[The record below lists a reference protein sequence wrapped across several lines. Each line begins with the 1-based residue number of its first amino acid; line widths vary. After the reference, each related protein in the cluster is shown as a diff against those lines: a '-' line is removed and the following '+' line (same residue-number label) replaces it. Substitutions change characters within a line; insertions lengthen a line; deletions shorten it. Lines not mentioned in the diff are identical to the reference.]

1 MSETNAGRNW
11 VYPNSLRAL
20 PLHEA
25 HIHPP
30 GTPHAV
36 SSSLPTWE
44 SVVAL
49 ASADKRVLDR
59 IEYSYPRYVAYLCGL
74 ATRSLVLT
82 LSKRFFI
89 GKPIRSLVERVRE
102 RLKFD
107 SDDLV
112 CYIFPS
118 ADDADDY
125 AAQLRKKN
133 AVVHHVRFFS
143 PVAANSS
150 NGNDYLAFSALFV
163 PPDFKV
169 YVMEFWVNFGT
180 GITTRHAEYCL
191 KHFDEL
197 ISDSPDVEPVTADIP
212 SHDRSSEAWIQ
223 HGPRD
228 FEDLQAHIAQLATS
242 ERDDLKPV
250 QATDVFI
257 FPNGMNAIYNAAEV
271 IAVNN
276 PDSFVVAFGW
286 IYPETIENLRRG
298 TWKGVIP
305 FKLGNEEELD
315 QLASTLKTN
324 EQIIAIF
331 CELPSNIKFT
341 SPNLHRIREL
351 ANEYGLIVV
360 CDETVANF
368 VNVDLLPYVD
378 IITTSLTKMFSG
390 AANVTGGRPRYSVI
404 VNPNFGHYEELHYAL
419 RCRYPVVTCFPK
431 DIAVLK
437 QNSIN
442 MVERV
447 KKANENTL
455 IVIDRFEN
463 HPSVAYVN
471 YPSRPATIQNYE
483 RHRRKNGGY
492 GNVFSVVF
500 HNPESAQYFYDN
512 LDVCKGP
519 SFGTNFTLAI
529 PFVQLAVYNVQE
541 KLEKYDLPKHVI
553 RISVGL
559 ENSRQICSKMEE
571 ALAKVVRFEQSLGSQ
586 A

>member
-1 MSETNAGRNW
+1 MSETNADRNW

-49 ASADKRVLDR
+49 ASEARTVLDR
-59 IEYSYPRYVAYLCGL
+59 IDYSYPR
-74 ATRSLVLT
+74 
-82 LSKRFFI
+82 FFI
-89 GKPIRSLVERVRE
+89 CKPIRSLVERVRG
-102 RLKFD
+102 RLKID

-118 ADDADDY
+118 SDDADDY
-125 AAQLRKKN
+125 AAQLQKKN

-143 PVAANSS
+143 PVPANSA
-150 NGNDYLAFSALFV
+150 NGNHYLAFSALLV
-163 PPDFKV
+163 PPDFKA
-169 YVMEFWVNFGT
+169 YVMEVWVNLGT

-197 ISDSPDVEPVTADIP
+197 ISTSPAAEFNTVATEKP
-212 SHDRSSEAWIQ
+212 SHDPYSEEWIQ
-223 HGPRD
+223 RGARD
-228 FEDLQAHIAQLATS
+228 LEDLKAYIASLATS
-242 ERDDLKPV
+242 ETPGLKDV
-250 QATDVFI
+250 KAKDVFV
-257 FPNGMNAIYNAAEV
+257 FPNGMNAIYNAAEA
-271 IAVNN
+271 IAINN
-276 PDSFVVAFGW
+276 PKSSVVAFGW
-286 IYPETIENLRRG
+286 IYPETINNLCRG
-298 TWKGVIP
+298 NWKHVEP
-305 FKLGNEEELD
+305 FKLGSEEDLD
-315 QLASTLKTN
+315 RLASMLDPNHK
-324 EQIIAIF
+324 QILAVF

-341 SPNLHRIREL
+341 SPNLKRIRAL
-351 ANEYGLIVV
+351 AEHYDLIVV
-360 CDETVANF
+360 CDETVGNF
-368 VNVDLLPYVD
+368 VNVDVLPYVD

-390 AANVTGGRPRYSVI
+390 AANVTGGSVI
-404 VNPNFGHYEELHYAL
+404 VNPNSRHYGELHDAL
-419 RCRYPVVTCFPK
+419 SSRYEAVSCFPK
-431 DIAVLK
+431 DITVLR

-447 KKANENTL
+447 KKANANTL
-455 IVIDRFEN
+455 SVLSRFN
-463 HPSVAYVN
+463 GHPSVARVN
-471 YPSRPATIQNYE
+471 HPSRGQAFQNYE

-500 HNPESAQYFYDN
+500 HNPESAQHFYDS
-512 LDVCKGP
+512 LDVCKGS

-559 ENSRQICSKMEE
+559 ENSRQICAKMEE
-571 ALAKVVRFEQSLGSQ
+571 ALAKVERFEQNLGSQ

>member
-59 IEYSYPRYVAYLCGL
+59 IDYSYP
-74 ATRSLVLT
+74 
-82 LSKRFFI
+82 RFFI
-89 GKPIRSLVERVRE
+89 GKPIRSLIERVRE

-107 SDDLV
+107 SDDLI

-223 HGPRD
+223 RGPRD

-298 TWKGVIP
+298 TWKDVIP

-390 AANVTGGRPRYSVI
+390 AANVTGGSVI

-529 PFVQLAVYNVQE
+529 PFVQLAVYNVRE